1 MRLLR
6 RLARLAAITTLLG
19 GAAVLAAATSPAASA
34 APAAA
39 PDGWVRI
46 AHLSPQAP
54 AMDMYLYPFGNPGR
68 PIVLKDVS
76 YGTVSAYMAVSPG
89 QYTVAMRGF
98 GAPAS
103 SKPALTTSFTV
114 GAGTAYTL
122 AAFGPDPGL
131 RTEVLK
137 DQMATPTGE
146 AVVRVL
152 QASLKQ
158 HLVTVSYG
166 PDVLARQLV
175 FGAATPYTAVPAG
188 MKVVRFAAPGQHTAM
203 PVTLAA
209 GTVHTLEVLDHSSA
223 LKVDA
228 VTDAADS
235 QAMPKGAVSAGFG
248 GTAPHPSGNP
258 APWLVII
265 AAGALLATAGLARFR
280 ARRNTAGG
288 AAPPSPPQASKPKRT
303 GPEPRMRR
311 RHGIEKV
318 QIHDELLGAA

>member
-6 RLARLAAITTLLG
+6 RLARLATITTLLG
-19 GAAVLAAATSPAASA
+19 GTAALVAATSPAASA

-54 AMDMYLYPFGNPGR
+54 AMDMYLYPFANPGR

-76 YGTVSAYMAVSPG
+76 YGDVSAYMAVSPG

-103 SKPALTTSFTV
+103 SKPALTTSFMV
-114 GAGTAYTL
+114 GAGAAYTL
-122 AAFGPDPGL
+122 AALGPDPGL

-137 DQMATPTGE
+137 DQMTTPAGK

-175 FGAATPYTAVPAG
+175 FGSATSYTAVSPGAQT
-188 MKVVRFAAPGQHTAM
+188 VRFTAPGEHAAM

-209 GTVHTLEVLDHSSA
+209 GTVHTIVVLDDSSG

-228 VTDAADS
+228 VTDAAGS
-235 QAMPKGAVSAGFG
+235 QIMPKGASPRGSAG
-248 GTAPHPSGNP
+248 PRH
-258 APWLVII
+258 
-265 AAGALLATAGLARFR
+265 AR
-280 ARRNTAGG
+280 
-288 AAPPSPPQASKPKRT
+288 
-303 GPEPRMRR
+303 PRIP
-311 RHGIEKV
+311 RHGW
-318 QIHDELLGAA
+318 